1 MNKIDRYAIIFEPD
15 KEGVMLHC
23 YPGDGLELDVLQG
36 IVEGYIETVGTM
48 LAPGWAQ
55 EKGVTP
61 VLIINEE
68 GKLRGLPYNDA
79 ATIMA
84 HIAATDEIVGN
95 AVLMLARGDEL
106 IGFKESAA
114 GHIVREWSSV
124 PEDDM
129 EE

>member
-1 MNKIDRYAIIFEPD
+1 MTKTDRYAIIFEPD

-23 YPGDGLELDVLQG
+23 YPGDGLELDELQD
-36 IVEGYIETVGTM
+36 IVDGYIETVGTM

-79 ATIMA
+79 ATVMA
-84 HIAATDEIVGN
+84 QITVTDEIVGN
-95 AVLMLARGDEL
+95 AVLMLARCGEL

-114 GHIVREWSSV
+114 RHIVREWSAV

>member
-1 MNKIDRYAIIFEPD
+1 MTKTKRYAIVFVPD
-15 KEGVMLHC
+15 KEGFMLHC
-23 YPGDGLELDVLQG
+23 YPGEGLPLEDLQD
-36 IVEGYIETVGTM
+36 IVEGNIETVGTM

-79 ATIMA
+79 ATLMA
-84 HIAATDEIVGN
+84 QIAATDEIVGN
-95 AVLMLARGDEL
+95 AMLMLARGEEL

-114 GHIVREWSSV
+114 RNIIKQWSAV
-124 PEDDM
+124 PEED
-129 EE
+129 E

>member
-1 MNKIDRYAIIFEPD
+1 MTKTDRYAIVFEPD
-15 KEGVMLHC
+15 KEGIMLHC
-23 YPGDGLELDVLQG
+23 HPGDGLELDVLQD
-36 IVEGYIETVGTM
+36 IVDGYIETVRTM
-48 LAPGWAQ
+48 LMPYWAQ

-79 ATIMA
+79 ATTMA
-84 HIAATDEIVGN
+84 HIAKTDEIVGN

-114 GHIVREWSSV
+114 RNIIKQWSAV
-124 PEDDM
+124 PEED
-129 EE
+129 E

>member
-1 MNKIDRYAIIFEPD
+1 MNKIDRYAIVFEPD
-15 KEGVMLHC
+15 KEGVLLHC
-23 YPGDGLELDVLQG
+23 YPGDGLELDVLQD
-36 IVEGYIETVGTM
+36 IVEGDIETVGTI

-79 ATIMA
+79 ATVMA
-84 HIAATDEIVGN
+84 QIPVTDEIVGN
-95 AVLMLARGDEL
+95 AVLMLARCGEL

-114 GHIVREWSSV
+114 RHIVREWSAV

>member
-1 MNKIDRYAIIFEPD
+1 MTKTDRFAIVFQPD

-23 YPGDGLELDVLQG
+23 YPGEGLPLEDLQD

-79 ATIMA
+79 ATTVA
-84 HIAATDEIVGN
+84 HIAKTDEIVGN
-95 AVLMLARGDEL
+95 AVLMLARGDDL

-114 GHIVREWSSV
+114 RNIIKWSVV
-124 PEDDM
+124 PEAD
-129 EE
+129 E

>member
-1 MNKIDRYAIIFEPD
+1 MTEEEKRYAIVIQAGKPA
-15 KEGVMLHC
+15 VLLHC
-23 YPGDGLELDVLQG
+23 WPEDGLELKDLQD

-68 GKLRGLPYNDA
+68 GKIRGLPYNDA

-84 HIAATDEIVGN
+84 QIAATDEIVGN
-95 AVLMLARGDEL
+95 AVLMLERGDEL
-106 IGFKESAA
+106 IGFRERAA
-114 GHIVREWSSV
+114 RNIIRNWCVS
-124 PEDDM
+124 
-129 EE
+129 EEE